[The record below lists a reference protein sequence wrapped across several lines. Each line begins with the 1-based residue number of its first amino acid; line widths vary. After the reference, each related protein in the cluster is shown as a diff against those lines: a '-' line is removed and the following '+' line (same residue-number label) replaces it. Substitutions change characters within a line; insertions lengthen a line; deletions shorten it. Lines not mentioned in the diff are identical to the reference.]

1 MAAAIAAGAF
11 ESIKIGKFKPL
22 PADLKRALLADDTPD
37 AAECRTASQ
46 RYLTDGCI
54 LLYQDSPIETLL
66 AYSEKISL
74 PDNPSPVYAKQPVGK
89 PRIPVV
95 FWLLLTISLSLI
107 IGTVL
112 LSNDMKHLRTI
123 DRNFG
128 LDLFSYEVKPPPPK
142 ALPRPA
148 PPASVRLPLHALEPP
163 MAQTASTFLRT
174 WRISGAAMC
183 AALRNAGIQT
193 SDWAAASF
201 NAATFE
207 CLFEHSGKREND
219 QLPSS
224 IFVIVRGDAAGTI
237 NNMRVKIV
245 NPETDQN
252 GQLDPSIL
260 RIFKVMLSQPQ
271 WLDFHEALNA
281 IKNLRDIKEDGF
293 GASITFSR
301 EVLNPERYNF
311 TLSLDAASGPQQ
323 RTRNYFS
330 DRTWLPSPEPTAEI
344 DPAQSAPASAQ

>member
-1 MAAAIAAGAF
+1 MP
-11 ESIKIGKFKPL
+11 E
-22 PADLKRALLADDTPD
+22 
-37 AAECRTASQ
+37 
-46 RYLTDGCI
+46 
-54 LLYQDSPIETLL
+54 
-66 AYSEKISL
+66 
-74 PDNPSPVYAKQPVGK
+74 NPSPAYAKQPVGK

-123 DRNFG
+123 DRYFG
-128 LDLFSYEVKPPPPK
+128 LDLFSYEVKPPTPK

-148 PPASVRLPLHALEPP
+148 PPAAVRFPLLATEPP

-174 WRISGAAMC
+174 WRISGAEMC
-183 AALRNAGIQT
+183 AALRHAGIQT
-193 SDWAAASF
+193 SEWAAASF
-201 NAATFE
+201 NADTFE
-207 CLFEHSGKREND
+207 CFFEHNGKREKD

-245 NPETDQN
+245 NPETDQY
-252 GQLDPSIL
+252 GQLDPNIL
-260 RIFKVMLSQPQ
+260 RIFEVMLSQPQ
-271 WLDFHEALNA
+271 WLDFHEALSA

-301 EVLNPERYNF
+301 EVLNPDRYNF
-311 TLSLDAASGPQQ
+311 TLSLDAASGPQK
-323 RTRNYFS
+323 RTRDYFS
-330 DRTWLPSPEPTAEI
+330 DRTWLPSPEPTAET
-344 DPAQSAPASAQ
+344 DPAQPAPASGQ